1 MNATNDTSSYPYEQP
16 FSFASWLNGWVVKIK
31 SIIRAHF
38 KWILLAA
45 LIGGALGLAYSIFKP
60 VRYNAEITFSVEDS
74 KSIGG
79 GLLSSL
85 GGSIGMDIGSLA
97 GSGNGVLSGD
107 NVLSLLK
114 SKSMMAECLKTPY
127 PLDANSIGSSKPGS
141 SQSDSTTNIQLNST
155 ITSKPNSTSNSQSN
169 SLKNNPTNYVIADR
183 YADVYGLREKWAANK
198 KIGRVIYF
206 GQPDQNLRLQ
216 DSLLKLIIKR
226 IEEKELSIIKPD
238 KKLSFFNISINTK
251 DELMSLL
258 ITKGIIKIATD
269 FYVNAKV
276 GRLKSNIDRLEKR
289 TDSISNLLNQ
299 QTYSATE
306 DARLLLNVNPADINA
321 PVYSEISQRDKMVL
335 TTIYAELM
343 KNLEVSKAA
352 LIQETPTVQ
361 IVDQTGFPLE
371 RIETKWYE
379 GIILGAFLSL
389 LLTIAFFLFR
399 QAD

>member
-1 MNATNDTSSYPYEQP
+1 MNAPNDMSNYPYEQP
-16 FSFASWLNGWVVKIK
+16 FSFASWLNGWIVKIK
-31 SIIRAHF
+31 KVISANLKIV
-38 KWILLAA
+38 LLVVCVGA
-45 LIGGALGLAYSIFKP
+45 ALGLAYSIFKP

-85 GGSIGMDIGSLA
+85 GGSIGMDIGSLT

-114 SKSMMAECLKTPY
+114 SKSMMAECLKSPY
-127 PLDANSIGSSKPGS
+127 PVTNNTSVT
-141 SQSDSTTNIQLNST
+141 TTNNIV
-155 ITSKPNSTSNSQSN
+155 SKDSNKQAAV
-169 SLKNNPTNYVIADR
+169 TNYTIADR
-183 YADVYGLREKWAANK
+183 YADVYGLREKWAGNE
-198 KIGRVIYF
+198 KIGRAIYF
-206 GQPDQNLRLQ
+206 GQPDQNVRLQ

-226 IEEKELSIIKPD
+226 IEEKELSVVKPD
-238 KKLSFFNISINTK
+238 KKLSFFNIAINTK

-258 ITKGIIKIATD
+258 ITQRIIKIATD
-269 FYVNAKV
+269 FYVDAKV
-276 GRLKSNIDRLEKR
+276 GRLKNNINRLEKR

-379 GIILGAFLSL
+379 GILLGAMLSL
-389 LLTIAFFLFR
+389 LAITALLLFR
-399 QAD
+399 EQD

>member
-1 MNATNDTSSYPYEQP
+1 MNAPNDTSNYPYEQP
-16 FSFASWLNGWVVKIK
+16 FSFASWLNGWIVKIK
-31 SIIRAHF
+31 KVISANF
-38 KWILLAA
+38 KLVLIVV
-45 LIGGALGLAYSIFKP
+45 LIGAALGLAYSIFKP

-127 PLDANSIGSSKPGS
+127 PIGNNSSMNTNAAA
-141 SQSDSTTNIQLNST
+141 DSNKNST
-155 ITSKPNSTSNSQSN
+155 V
-169 SLKNNPTNYVIADR
+169 TNYTIADK
-183 YADVYGLREKWAANK
+183 YADVYGLREKWADNK
-198 KIGRVIYF
+198 KIGRTIYF
-206 GQPDQNLRLQ
+206 GQPDQNVRLQ

-226 IEEKELSIIKPD
+226 IEEKELSVVKPD
-238 KKLSFFNISINTK
+238 KKLSFFNIAINTK
-251 DELMSLL
+251 DELMSLM

-276 GRLKSNIDRLEKR
+276 GRLKSNIERLEKR

-299 QTYSATE
+299 RTYSATE

-361 IVDQTGFPLE
+361 IVDQTGLPLE
-371 RIETKWYE
+371 RIETEWYE
-379 GIILGAFLSL
+379 GILLGAILSL
-389 LLTIAFFLFR
+389 LAVTSFLLFR
-399 QAD
+399 EQD

>member
-1 MNATNDTSSYPYEQP
+1 MNAPNDMSNYPYEQP
-16 FSFASWLNGWVVKIK
+16 FSFASWLNGWIVKIK
-31 SIIRAHF
+31 KVISANF
-38 KWILLAA
+38 KIVLLMVCVGA
-45 LIGGALGLAYSIFKP
+45 ALGLAYSIFKP

-85 GGSIGMDIGSLA
+85 GGSIGMDIGSLT

-114 SKSMMAECLKTPY
+114 SKSMMAECLKSSY
-127 PLDANSIGSSKPGS
+127 PVTNNTGVT
-141 SQSDSTTNIQLNST
+141 TTNNIV
-155 ITSKPNSTSNSQSN
+155 SKDSNKQAAV
-169 SLKNNPTNYVIADR
+169 TNYTIADR
-183 YADVYGLREKWAANK
+183 YADVYGLREKWAGNE

-226 IEEKELSIIKPD
+226 IEEKELSVVKPD
-238 KKLSFFNISINTK
+238 KKLSFFNIAINTK

-258 ITKGIIKIATD
+258 ITQRIIKIATD
-269 FYVNAKV
+269 FYVDAKV
-276 GRLKSNIDRLEKR
+276 GRLKNNINRLEKR

-379 GIILGAFLSL
+379 GILLGAMLSL
-389 LLTIAFFLFR
+389 LAITALLLFR
-399 QAD
+399 EQD

>member
-1 MNATNDTSSYPYEQP
+1 MNAPNDMSNYPYEQP

-31 SIIRAHF
+31 KVISANF
-38 KWILLAA
+38 KLVLIVV
-45 LIGGALGLAYSIFKP
+45 LIGAALGLAYSIFKP

-127 PLDANSIGSSKPGS
+127 PIANNTSSTKTNAAA
-141 SQSDSTTNIQLNST
+141 DS
-155 ITSKPNSTSNSQSN
+155 
-169 SLKNNPTNYVIADR
+169 NNKSAIANYTIADR
-183 YADVYGLREKWAANK
+183 YADVYGLREKWAGNE

-206 GQPDQNLRLQ
+206 GQPDQNVRLQ

-226 IEEKELSIIKPD
+226 IEEKELSVVKPD
-238 KKLSFFNISINTK
+238 KKLSFFSIAINTK
-251 DELMSLL
+251 DELMSLM

-269 FYVNAKV
+269 FYVDAKV
-276 GRLKSNIDRLEKR
+276 GRLKNNIERLEKR
-289 TDSISNLLNQ
+289 TDSISSLLNQ

-371 RIETKWYE
+371 RIETEWYE
-379 GIILGAFLSL
+379 GILLGVILSL
-389 LLTIAFFLFR
+389 LAVTSLLLFR
-399 QAD
+399 QKD

>member
-1 MNATNDTSSYPYEQP
+1 MNAPNDMSNYPYEQP
-16 FSFASWLNGWVVKIK
+16 FSFASWLNGWIVKIK
-31 SIIRAHF
+31 KVISANF
-38 KWILLAA
+38 KIVLMVVCVGA
-45 LIGGALGLAYSIFKP
+45 ALGLAYSIFKP

-85 GGSIGMDIGSLA
+85 GGSIGMDIGSLT

-114 SKSMMAECLKTPY
+114 SKSMMAECLKSPY
-127 PLDANSIGSSKPGS
+127 PVTNNNGVT
-141 SQSDSTTNIQLNST
+141 TTNKIV
-155 ITSKPNSTSNSQSN
+155 SKDSNKQAAAA
-169 SLKNNPTNYVIADR
+169 NYTIADR
-183 YADVYGLREKWAANK
+183 YADVYGLREKWAGNE

-206 GQPDQNLRLQ
+206 GQPDQNVRLQ

-226 IEEKELSIIKPD
+226 IEEKELSVVKPD
-238 KKLSFFNISINTK
+238 KKLSFFNIAINTK

-258 ITKGIIKIATD
+258 ITQRIIKIATD
-269 FYVNAKV
+269 FYVDAKV
-276 GRLKSNIDRLEKR
+276 GRLKNNINRLEKR

-379 GIILGAFLSL
+379 GIFLGAILSL
-389 LLTIAFFLFR
+389 LAITSLLLFR
-399 QAD
+399 QED

>member
-1 MNATNDTSSYPYEQP
+1 MNAPNDTSNYPYEQP
-16 FSFASWLNGWVVKIK
+16 FSFASWLNGWIVKIK
-31 SIIRAHF
+31 KAISANF
-38 KWILLAA
+38 KLVLIVV
-45 LIGGALGLAYSIFKP
+45 LIGAALGLAYSIFKP

-114 SKSMMAECLKTPY
+114 SKSMMAQCLKTPY
-127 PLDANSIGSSKPGS
+127 PITNNAIANY
-141 SQSDSTTNIQLNST
+141 T
-155 ITSKPNSTSNSQSN
+155 
-169 SLKNNPTNYVIADR
+169 IADR
-183 YADVYGLREKWAANK
+183 YADVYGLREKWAGNK
-198 KIGRVIYF
+198 KIGRAIYF
-206 GQPDQNLRLQ
+206 GQPDQNVRLQ

-226 IEEKELSIIKPD
+226 IEEKELSVVKPD
-238 KKLSFFNISINTK
+238 KKLSFFNIAINTK

-276 GRLKSNIDRLEKR
+276 GRLRNNIERLEKR

-379 GIILGAFLSL
+379 GILLGAILSL
-389 LLTIAFFLFR
+389 LAITSLLLFR
-399 QAD
+399 QKD

>member
-1 MNATNDTSSYPYEQP
+1 MNSNNDNTNYPYEQP
-16 FSFASWLNGWVVKIK
+16 FSFVSWLSGWVAKIK
-31 SIIRAHF
+31 MVIQANF
-38 KWILLAA
+38 KMTLLVVLVGA
-45 LIGGALGLAYSIFKP
+45 ALGLAYSILKP

-127 PLDANSIGSSKPGS
+127 PISANSSATTSDTIATSSS
-141 SQSDSTTNIQLNST
+141 ADSIKLPAVS
-155 ITSKPNSTSNSQSN
+155 
-169 SLKNNPTNYVIADR
+169 NYVIADR
-183 YADVYGLREKWAANK
+183 YADVYGLRAKWANDK
-198 KIGRVIYF
+198 KIGRAIYF

-226 IEEKELSIIKPD
+226 IEEKELSVIKPD
-238 KKLSFFNISINTK
+238 KKLSFFNIAINSK

-258 ITKGIIKIATD
+258 ITQRIIKIATD

-276 GRLKSNIDRLEKR
+276 GRLKSNIERLEKR

-299 QTYSATE
+299 RTYSATE

-361 IVDQTGFPLE
+361 IVDQTGYPLE
-371 RIETKWYE
+371 RIETEWYE
-379 GIILGAFLSL
+379 GIFLGALLALLSFTSFLL
-389 LLTIAFFLFR
+389 IR
-399 QAD
+399 HKD

>member
-1 MNATNDTSSYPYEQP
+1 MNAPNDMSNYPYEQP
-16 FSFASWLNGWVVKIK
+16 FSFASWLNGWIVKIK
-31 SIIRAHF
+31 KVISANF
-38 KWILLAA
+38 KIVLLVVCVGA
-45 LIGGALGLAYSIFKP
+45 ALGLAYSIFKP

-85 GGSIGMDIGSLA
+85 GGSIGMDIGSLT

-114 SKSMMAECLKTPY
+114 SKSMMAECLKSPY
-127 PLDANSIGSSKPGS
+127 PTAK
-141 SQSDSTTNIQLNST
+141 NI
-155 ITSKPNSTSNSQSN
+155 ISNY
-169 SLKNNPTNYVIADR
+169 TIADR
-183 YADVYGLREKWAANK
+183 YADVYGLREKWAGNK

-206 GQPDQNLRLQ
+206 GQPDQNIRLQ

-226 IEEKELSIIKPD
+226 IEEKELSVVKPD
-238 KKLSFFNISINTK
+238 KKLSFFNIAINTK

-258 ITKGIIKIATD
+258 ITQRIIKIATD
-269 FYVNAKV
+269 FYVDAKV
-276 GRLKSNIDRLEKR
+276 GRLKNNINRLEKR

-379 GIILGAFLSL
+379 GILLGAILSL
-389 LLTIAFFLFR
+389 LAITSLLLIR
-399 QAD
+399 SKD

>member
-1 MNATNDTSSYPYEQP
+1 MNSNIDHASYPYEQP
-16 FSFASWLNGWVVKIK
+16 FSFASWLKGWIAKIK
-31 SIIRAHF
+31 LAILGNF
-38 KWILLAA
+38 KLTLLVVLLGA
-45 LIGGALGLAYSIFKP
+45 ALGLAYSIFKP

-85 GGSIGMDIGSLA
+85 GGSIGMDIGSLTGA
-97 GSGNGVLSGD
+97 GNGVLSGD

-127 PLDANSIGSSKPGS
+127 PLD
-141 SQSDSTTNIQLNST
+141 
-155 ITSKPNSTSNSQSN
+155 SN
-169 SLKNNPTNYVIADR
+169 KKNYVIADR

-198 KIGRVIYF
+198 KIGRVIFF

-226 IEEKELSIIKPD
+226 IEEKELTVIKPD
-238 KKLSFFNISINTK
+238 KKLSFFNIAINTK

-258 ITKGIIKIATD
+258 ITQRIIKIATD

-276 GRLKSNIDRLEKR
+276 GRLKNNIERLEKR
-289 TDSISNLLNQ
+289 TDSISGLLNQ

-361 IVDQTGFPLE
+361 IVDNPSFPLE

-379 GIILGAFLSL
+379 GIFLGAFMSFLAFTAFL
-389 LLTIAFFLFR
+389 LLR
-399 QAD
+399 QPD

>member
-1 MNATNDTSSYPYEQP
+1 MNAPNDTSNYPYEQP
-16 FSFASWLNGWVVKIK
+16 FSFASWLNGWIVKIK
-31 SIIRAHF
+31 KVISANF
-38 KWILLAA
+38 KLVLIVV
-45 LIGGALGLAYSIFKP
+45 LIGAALGLAYSIFKP

-127 PLDANSIGSSKPGS
+127 PTGNNNSSTNTNAAA
-141 SQSDSTTNIQLNST
+141 DSNKNST
-155 ITSKPNSTSNSQSN
+155 V
-169 SLKNNPTNYVIADR
+169 TNYTIADK
-183 YADVYGLREKWAANK
+183 YADVYGLREKWAGNK
-198 KIGRVIYF
+198 KIGRAIYF
-206 GQPDQNLRLQ
+206 GQPDQNVRLQ

-226 IEEKELSIIKPD
+226 IEEKELSVVKPD
-238 KKLSFFNISINTK
+238 KKLSFFNIAINTK
-251 DELMSLL
+251 DELMSLM

-276 GRLKSNIDRLEKR
+276 GRLKNNIERLEKR

-299 QTYSATE
+299 RTYSATE

-335 TTIYAELM
+335 TTIYTELM

-361 IVDQTGFPLE
+361 IVDQTGLPLE
-371 RIETKWYE
+371 RIETEWYE
-379 GIILGAFLSL
+379 GILLGAILSL
-389 LLTIAFFLFR
+389 LAITSFLLFR
-399 QAD
+399 EQD

>member
-1 MNATNDTSSYPYEQP
+1 MNAPNDMSNYPYEQP

-31 SIIRAHF
+31 KAISANF
-38 KWILLAA
+38 KLVLIVV
-45 LIGGALGLAYSIFKP
+45 LIGAALGLAYSIFKP

-85 GGSIGMDIGSLA
+85 GGSIGMDIGSLT

-114 SKSMMAECLKTPY
+114 SKSMMAECLKSPY
-127 PLDANSIGSSKPGS
+127 PIANNNSSTKTNAA
-141 SQSDSTTNIQLNST
+141 SDSNKQST
-155 ITSKPNSTSNSQSN
+155 IA
-169 SLKNNPTNYVIADR
+169 NYTIADR
-183 YADVYGLREKWAANK
+183 YADVYGLREKWTGNE
-198 KIGRVIYF
+198 KIGRAIYF
-206 GQPDQNLRLQ
+206 GQPDQNVRLQ

-226 IEEKELSIIKPD
+226 IEEKELSVVKPD
-238 KKLSFFNISINTK
+238 KKLSFFNIAINTK

-258 ITKGIIKIATD
+258 ITQRIIKIATD
-269 FYVNAKV
+269 FYVDAKV

-371 RIETKWYE
+371 RIETEWYE
-379 GIILGAFLSL
+379 GILLGVILSL
-389 LLTIAFFLFR
+389 LAITSLLLFR
-399 QAD
+399 QKD

>member
-1 MNATNDTSSYPYEQP
+1 MNSKNDTSTNAVYEQP
-16 FSFASWLNGWVVKIK
+16 FSFASWLSGWIAKIK
-31 SIIRAHF
+31 FVIETNF
-38 KWILLAA
+38 KLTLLVVLLGA
-45 LIGGALGLAYSIFKP
+45 ALGLAYSIFKP
-60 VRYNAEITFSVEDS
+60 VRYKSEITFSVEDS

-85 GGSIGMDIGSLA
+85 GGSLGMDIGSLA

-127 PLDANSIGSSKPGS
+127 PDN
-141 SQSDSTTNIQLNST
+141 N
-155 ITSKPNSTSNSQSN
+155 
-169 SLKNNPTNYVIADR
+169 KNNYVIADR
-183 YADVYGLREKWAANK
+183 YADVYGLRAKWAGNK

-206 GQPDQNLRLQ
+206 GQPDQNIRLQ

-226 IEEKELSIIKPD
+226 IEEKELTVIKPD

-251 DELMSLL
+251 DEVMSLL
-258 ITKGIIKIATD
+258 ITQRIIKIATD

-276 GRLKSNIDRLEKR
+276 GRLKSNIARLEKR

-299 QTYSATE
+299 QTYAATE

-361 IVDQTGFPLE
+361 IVDKPSFPLE

-379 GIILGAFLSL
+379 GILIGSILSFLAITAFL
-389 LLTIAFFLFR
+389 LFK
-399 QAD
+399 QPD

>member
-1 MNATNDTSSYPYEQP
+1 MNAPNDTSNYPYEQP

-31 SIIRAHF
+31 KVISANF
-38 KWILLAA
+38 KLVLIVVLIGAA
-45 LIGGALGLAYSIFKP
+45 LGFVYSIFKP

-127 PLDANSIGSSKPGS
+127 PIG
-141 SQSDSTTNIQLNST
+141 NNAI
-155 ITSKPNSTSNSQSN
+155 SNY
-169 SLKNNPTNYVIADR
+169 TIADR
-183 YADVYGLREKWAANK
+183 YADVYGLREKWAGNK
-198 KIGRVIYF
+198 KIGRAIYF
-206 GQPDQNLRLQ
+206 GKPDQNVRLQ

-226 IEEKELSIIKPD
+226 IEEKELSVVKPD
-238 KKLSFFNISINTK
+238 KKLSFFNIAINTK
-251 DELMSLL
+251 DELMSLM

-276 GRLKSNIDRLEKR
+276 GRLKSNIERLEKR

-299 QTYSATE
+299 RTFSATE

-361 IVDQTGFPLE
+361 IVDQTGLPLE

-379 GIILGAFLSL
+379 GILLGVILSL
-389 LLTIAFFLFR
+389 LAITSFLLLSEK
-399 QAD
+399 D

>member
-1 MNATNDTSSYPYEQP
+1 MNSNNDNTTYPYEQP
-16 FSFASWLNGWVVKIK
+16 FSFASWLSGWVAKIK
-31 SIIRAHF
+31 SVIKENF
-38 KWILLAA
+38 KMTVLVVS
-45 LIGGALGLAYSIFKP
+45 IGATLGLAYSIFKP

-85 GGSIGMDIGSLA
+85 GGSIGMDIGSLT
-97 GSGNGVLSGD
+97 GSVNGVLSGD

-127 PLDANSIGSSKPGS
+127 PIDANLTSFNNV
-141 SQSDSTTNIQLNST
+141 DSTS
-155 ITSKPNSTSNSQSN
+155 SNQTDVVK
-169 SLKNNPTNYVIADR
+169 KNAAFSNYVIADR

-226 IEEKELSIIKPD
+226 IEEKELTVIKPD
-238 KKLSFFNISINTK
+238 KKLSFFNIAINTK

-258 ITKGIIKIATD
+258 ITQRIIKIATD

-276 GRLKSNIDRLEKR
+276 GRLKNNIERLEKR
-289 TDSISNLLNQ
+289 TDSISSLLNQ

-361 IVDQTGFPLE
+361 IVDNPSFPLE

-379 GIILGAFLSL
+379 GIFLGAILSFFAFTAFL
-389 LLTIAFFLFR
+389 LFK
-399 QAD
+399 QPN

>member
-1 MNATNDTSSYPYEQP
+1 MNAPNDMSNYPYEQP
-16 FSFASWLNGWVVKIK
+16 FSFASWLNGWILKIK
-31 SIIRAHF
+31 KVISANF
-38 KWILLAA
+38 KLVLIVV
-45 LIGGALGLAYSIFKP
+45 LIGAALGLAYSIFKP

-85 GGSIGMDIGSLA
+85 GGSIGMDIGSLTGA
-97 GSGNGVLSGD
+97 GNGVLSGD

-114 SKSMMAECLKTPY
+114 SKSMMAECLKSPY
-127 PLDANSIGSSKPGS
+127 PATNNIVSK
-141 SQSDSTTNIQLNST
+141 DSNKQAAV
-155 ITSKPNSTSNSQSN
+155 
-169 SLKNNPTNYVIADR
+169 TNYTIADR
-183 YADVYGLREKWAANK
+183 YADVYGLREKWAGNE
-198 KIGRVIYF
+198 KIGRAIYF

-226 IEEKELSIIKPD
+226 IEEKELSVVKPD
-238 KKLSFFNISINTK
+238 KKLSFFNIAINTK

-258 ITKGIIKIATD
+258 ITQRIIKIATD

-276 GRLKSNIDRLEKR
+276 GRLKNNINRLEKR

-379 GIILGAFLSL
+379 GILLGALLSL
-389 LLTIAFFLFR
+389 LAITSLLLFR
-399 QAD
+399 EKD

>member
-1 MNATNDTSSYPYEQP
+1 MNAPNDMSNYPYEQP

-31 SIIRAHF
+31 KVISANF
-38 KWILLAA
+38 KLVLIVV
-45 LIGGALGLAYSIFKP
+45 LIGAALGLAYSIFKP

-114 SKSMMAECLKTPY
+114 SKSMMAECLKTLY
-127 PLDANSIGSSKPGS
+127 PIGNNNSSTNAAADSNKQSAIANY
-141 SQSDSTTNIQLNST
+141 T
-155 ITSKPNSTSNSQSN
+155 
-169 SLKNNPTNYVIADR
+169 IADR
-183 YADVYGLREKWAANK
+183 YADVYGLREKWAGNE
-198 KIGRVIYF
+198 KIGRAIYF
-206 GQPDQNLRLQ
+206 GQPDQNVRLQ

-226 IEEKELSIIKPD
+226 IEEKELSVVKPD
-238 KKLSFFNISINTK
+238 KKLSFFSIAINTK
-251 DELMSLL
+251 DELMSLM

-269 FYVNAKV
+269 FYVDAKV
-276 GRLKSNIDRLEKR
+276 GRLKNNIERLEKR
-289 TDSISNLLNQ
+289 TDSISSLLNQ

-371 RIETKWYE
+371 RIETEWYE
-379 GIILGAFLSL
+379 GILLGVILSL
-389 LLTIAFFLFR
+389 LAITSILLFR
-399 QAD
+399 QKD

>member
-1 MNATNDTSSYPYEQP
+1 MNAPNDMSNYPYEQP
-16 FSFASWLNGWVVKIK
+16 FSFASWLNGWIVKIK
-31 SIIRAHF
+31 KVISANF
-38 KWILLAA
+38 KIVLMVVCVGA
-45 LIGGALGLAYSIFKP
+45 ALGLAYSIFKP

-85 GGSIGMDIGSLA
+85 GGSIGMDIGSLT

-114 SKSMMAECLKTPY
+114 SKSMMAECLKSPY
-127 PLDANSIGSSKPGS
+127 PVTNNTSVT
-141 SQSDSTTNIQLNST
+141 TTNNIV
-155 ITSKPNSTSNSQSN
+155 SKDSNKQAAV
-169 SLKNNPTNYVIADR
+169 TNYTIADR
-183 YADVYGLREKWAANK
+183 YADVYGLREKWAGNE
-198 KIGRVIYF
+198 KIGRAIYF

-226 IEEKELSIIKPD
+226 IEEKELSVVKPD
-238 KKLSFFNISINTK
+238 KKLSFFNIAINTK

-258 ITKGIIKIATD
+258 ITQRIIKIATD
-269 FYVNAKV
+269 FYVDAKV
-276 GRLKSNIDRLEKR
+276 GRLKNNINRLEKR

-379 GIILGAFLSL
+379 GIFLGAILSL
-389 LLTIAFFLFR
+389 LAITSLLLFR
-399 QAD
+399 QED

>member
-1 MNATNDTSSYPYEQP
+1 MNAPNDTSNYPYEQP
-16 FSFASWLNGWVVKIK
+16 FSFASWLNGWIVKIK
-31 SIIRAHF
+31 KAISANF
-38 KWILLAA
+38 KLVLILV
-45 LIGGALGLAYSIFKP
+45 LIGAALGLVYSIFKP

-114 SKSMMAECLKTPY
+114 SKSMMAQCLKSPY
-127 PLDANSIGSSKPGS
+127 PIGNNTSSTKTNAAT
-141 SQSDSTTNIQLNST
+141 DSNYKSAI
-155 ITSKPNSTSNSQSN
+155 SNY
-169 SLKNNPTNYVIADR
+169 TIADR
-183 YADVYGLREKWAANK
+183 YADVYGLREKWAGNK
-198 KIGRVIYF
+198 KIGRAIYF
-206 GQPDQNLRLQ
+206 GQPDQNVRLQ

-226 IEEKELSIIKPD
+226 IEEKELSVVKPD
-238 KKLSFFNISINTK
+238 KKLSFFNIAINTK

-276 GRLKSNIDRLEKR
+276 GRLKNNIERLEKR

-379 GIILGAFLSL
+379 GIFLGAILSL
-389 LLTIAFFLFR
+389 LAITSLLLFR
-399 QAD
+399 QKD

>member
-1 MNATNDTSSYPYEQP
+1 MNAPNDMSNYPYEQP
-16 FSFASWLNGWVVKIK
+16 FSFASWLNGWIVKIK
-31 SIIRAHF
+31 KVISANF
-38 KWILLAA
+38 KIVLMVVCVGA
-45 LIGGALGLAYSIFKP
+45 ALGLAYSIFKP

-85 GGSIGMDIGSLA
+85 GGSIGMDIGSLT

-114 SKSMMAECLKTPY
+114 SKSMMAECLKSPY
-127 PLDANSIGSSKPGS
+127 PVTNNNGVT
-141 SQSDSTTNIQLNST
+141 TTNKIV
-155 ITSKPNSTSNSQSN
+155 SKDSNKQAAAA
-169 SLKNNPTNYVIADR
+169 NYTIADR
-183 YADVYGLREKWAANK
+183 YADVYGLREKWAGNE
-198 KIGRVIYF
+198 KIGRAIYF
-206 GQPDQNLRLQ
+206 GQTDQNVRLQ

-226 IEEKELSIIKPD
+226 IEEKELSVVKPD
-238 KKLSFFNISINTK
+238 KKLSFFNIAINTK

-258 ITKGIIKIATD
+258 ITQRIIKIATD

-276 GRLKSNIDRLEKR
+276 GRLKNNINRLEKR

-379 GIILGAFLSL
+379 GIFLGAILSL
-389 LLTIAFFLFR
+389 LAITSLLLFR
-399 QAD
+399 QED

>member
-1 MNATNDTSSYPYEQP
+1 MNAPNDMSNYPYEQP
-16 FSFASWLNGWVVKIK
+16 FSFASWMNGWVVKIK
-31 SIIRAHF
+31 KVLSANF
-38 KWILLAA
+38 KIVLLSVC
-45 LIGGALGLAYSIFKP
+45 IGAVLGLAFSIFKP

-114 SKSMMAECLKTPY
+114 SKSMMAECLKSPY
-127 PLDANSIGSSKPGS
+127 PVTNNTTEAVNSNPS
-141 SQSDSTTNIQLNST
+141 SDSNKQST
-155 ITSKPNSTSNSQSN
+155 ISNY
-169 SLKNNPTNYVIADR
+169 TIADR
-183 YADVYGLREKWAANK
+183 YADIYGLREKWADNK

-206 GQPDQNLRLQ
+206 GQPDQNVRLQ

-226 IEEKELSIIKPD
+226 IEEKELTVTKPD
-238 KKLSFFNISINTK
+238 KKLSFFNIAINTK
-251 DELMSLL
+251 DEVMSLL
-258 ITKGIIKIATD
+258 ITQRIIKIATD

-299 QTYSATE
+299 QTYAATE

-379 GIILGAFLSL
+379 GIFFGILLSL
-389 LLTIAFFLFR
+389 LAITSLLLFR
-399 QAD
+399 QQD

>member
-1 MNATNDTSSYPYEQP
+1 MNATNDMNPYEQP
-16 FSFASWLNGWVVKIK
+16 FSFASWLQGWVTKIK
-31 SIIRAHF
+31 LVISAHF
-38 KWILLAA
+38 KLVLMVVAVGA
-45 LIGGALGLAYSIFKP
+45 ALGLAYSIFKP

-85 GGSIGMDIGSLA
+85 GGSIGMDIGSLTGA
-97 GSGNGVLSGD
+97 GNGVLSGD

-127 PLDANSIGSSKPGS
+127 PLGNSASAASGKQTAIA
-141 SQSDSTTNIQLNST
+141 
-155 ITSKPNSTSNSQSN
+155 
-169 SLKNNPTNYVIADR
+169 NYVIADR
-183 YADVYGLREKWAANK
+183 YADVYGLREKWAGNK
-198 KIGRVIYF
+198 KIGRAIYF

-226 IEEKELSIIKPD
+226 IEEKELSVIKPD
-238 KKLSFFNISINTK
+238 KKLSFFNIAINTK
-251 DELMSLL
+251 DEMMSML
-258 ITKGIIKIATD
+258 ITQGIIKIATD

-276 GRLKSNIDRLEKR
+276 GRLKSNIERLEKR

-299 QTYSATE
+299 QTYAATE

-361 IVDQTGFPLE
+361 IVDQPSFPLE

-379 GIILGAFLSL
+379 GILLGAFLSFLSITAL
-389 LLTIAFFLFR
+389 LLFR

>member
-1 MNATNDTSSYPYEQP
+1 MNAPNDMSNYPYEQP
-16 FSFASWLNGWVVKIK
+16 FSFASWLNGWIVKIK
-31 SIIRAHF
+31 KVISANF
-38 KWILLAA
+38 KIVLMVVCVGA
-45 LIGGALGLAYSIFKP
+45 ALGLAYSIFKP

-85 GGSIGMDIGSLA
+85 GGSIGMDIGSLT

-114 SKSMMAECLKTPY
+114 SKSMMAECLKSPY
-127 PLDANSIGSSKPGS
+127 PVTNNNGVT
-141 SQSDSTTNIQLNST
+141 TTNKIV
-155 ITSKPNSTSNSQSN
+155 SKDSNKQAAAA
-169 SLKNNPTNYVIADR
+169 NYTIADR
-183 YADVYGLREKWAANK
+183 YADVYGLREKWAGNE
-198 KIGRVIYF
+198 KIGRAIYF

-226 IEEKELSIIKPD
+226 IEEKELSVVKPD
-238 KKLSFFNISINTK
+238 KKLSFFNIAINTK
-251 DELMSLL
+251 DELMSML
-258 ITKGIIKIATD
+258 ITQRIIKIATD
-269 FYVNAKV
+269 FYVDAKV
-276 GRLKSNIDRLEKR
+276 GRLKNNINRLEKR

-379 GIILGAFLSL
+379 GIFLGAILSL
-389 LLTIAFFLFR
+389 LAITSLLLFR
-399 QAD
+399 QED

>member
-1 MNATNDTSSYPYEQP
+1 MNAPNDMSNYPYEQP
-16 FSFASWLNGWVVKIK
+16 FSFASWLNGWIVKIK
-31 SIIRAHF
+31 KVISTNF
-38 KWILLAA
+38 KIVLMVVCV
-45 LIGGALGLAYSIFKP
+45 GAVLGLAYSIFKP

-85 GGSIGMDIGSLA
+85 GGSIGMDIGSLT

-114 SKSMMAECLKTPY
+114 SKSMMAECLKSPY
-127 PLDANSIGSSKPGS
+127 PTPKN
-141 SQSDSTTNIQLNST
+141 T
-155 ITSKPNSTSNSQSN
+155 ISNY
-169 SLKNNPTNYVIADR
+169 TIADR
-183 YADVYGLREKWAANK
+183 YADVYGLREKWAGNK
-198 KIGRVIYF
+198 KIGRTIYF
-206 GQPDQNLRLQ
+206 GQPDQNVRLQ

-226 IEEKELSIIKPD
+226 IEEKELSVIKPD
-238 KKLSFFNISINTK
+238 KKLSFFNIAINTK

-258 ITKGIIKIATD
+258 ITQRMIKIATD
-269 FYVNAKV
+269 FYVDAKV
-276 GRLKSNIDRLEKR
+276 GRLKNNINRLEKR

-343 KNLEVSKAA
+343 KNLEISKAA

-361 IVDQTGFPLE
+361 IVDQTSFPLE

-379 GIILGAFLSL
+379 GILLGALLSL
-389 LLTIAFFLFR
+389 LAITALLLFR
-399 QAD
+399 EQD

>member
-1 MNATNDTSSYPYEQP
+1 MNAPNDMSNYPYEQP

-31 SIIRAHF
+31 KAISANF
-38 KWILLAA
+38 KLVLILVFVGA
-45 LIGGALGLAYSIFKP
+45 ALGLVYSIFKP

-85 GGSIGMDIGSLA
+85 GGSIGMDIGSLT

-114 SKSMMAECLKTPY
+114 SKSMMAECLKSPY
-127 PLDANSIGSSKPGS
+127 PIGNNTGAATDSNK
-141 SQSDSTTNIQLNST
+141 QSAI
-155 ITSKPNSTSNSQSN
+155 SNY
-169 SLKNNPTNYVIADR
+169 TIADR
-183 YADVYGLREKWAANK
+183 YADVYGLREKWAGNK
-198 KIGRVIYF
+198 KIGRAIYF
-206 GQPDQNLRLQ
+206 GQPDQNIRLQ

-226 IEEKELSIIKPD
+226 IEEKELSVVKPD
-238 KKLSFFNISINTK
+238 KKLSFFNIAINTK

-258 ITKGIIKIATD
+258 ITQRIIKIATD
-269 FYVNAKV
+269 FYVDAKV

-379 GIILGAFLSL
+379 GIFLGAILSL
-389 LLTIAFFLFR
+389 LAITSLLLFR
-399 QAD
+399 QED

>member
-1 MNATNDTSSYPYEQP
+1 MNAPNDMSNYPYEQP
-16 FSFASWLNGWVVKIK
+16 FSFASWLNGWIVKIK
-31 SIIRAHF
+31 KVISANF
-38 KWILLAA
+38 KIVLLVVCVGA
-45 LIGGALGLAYSIFKP
+45 ALGLAYSIFKP

-85 GGSIGMDIGSLA
+85 GGSIGMDIGSLTGA
-97 GSGNGVLSGD
+97 GNGVLSGD

-114 SKSMMAECLKTPY
+114 SKSMMAECLKSPY
-127 PLDANSIGSSKPGS
+127 PTAKN
-141 SQSDSTTNIQLNST
+141 TF
-155 ITSKPNSTSNSQSN
+155 SNY
-169 SLKNNPTNYVIADR
+169 TIADR
-183 YADVYGLREKWAANK
+183 YADVYGLREKWAGNK
-198 KIGRVIYF
+198 KIGRVVYF
-206 GQPDQNLRLQ
+206 GQPDQNIRLQ

-226 IEEKELSIIKPD
+226 IEEKELSVVKPD
-238 KKLSFFNISINTK
+238 KKLSFFNIAINTK

-258 ITKGIIKIATD
+258 ITQRIIKIATD
-269 FYVNAKV
+269 FYVDAKV
-276 GRLKSNIDRLEKR
+276 GRLKNNINRLEKR

-379 GIILGAFLSL
+379 GILLGALLSL
-389 LLTIAFFLFR
+389 LAITSLLLFR
-399 QAD
+399 EKD

>member
-1 MNATNDTSSYPYEQP
+1 MNAPNDMSNYPYEQP

-31 SIIRAHF
+31 KAISANF
-38 KWILLAA
+38 KLVLLAV
-45 LIGGALGLAYSIFKP
+45 LIGAALGLAYSIFKP

-85 GGSIGMDIGSLA
+85 GGSIGMDIGSLT
-97 GSGNGVLSGD
+97 GSGNGLLSGD

-114 SKSMMAECLKTPY
+114 SKSMMAQCLKTPY
-127 PLDANSIGSSKPGS
+127 PIDNNTSSTNAA
-141 SQSDSTTNIQLNST
+141 SDSN
-155 ITSKPNSTSNSQSN
+155 KQSAIA
-169 SLKNNPTNYVIADR
+169 NYTIADR
-183 YADVYGLREKWAANK
+183 YADVYGLREKWTGNE
-198 KIGRVIYF
+198 KIGRAIYF
-206 GQPDQNLRLQ
+206 GQPDQNVRLQ
-216 DSLLKLIIKR
+216 DSLLKTIIKR
-226 IEEKELSIIKPD
+226 IEEKELSVVKPD
-238 KKLSFFNISINTK
+238 KKLSFFKIAINTK
-251 DELMSLL
+251 DELLSLL

-276 GRLKSNIDRLEKR
+276 GRLRNNIERLEKR

-343 KNLEVSKAA
+343 KNLELSKAA

-379 GIILGAFLSL
+379 GILLGAILSL
-389 LLTIAFFLFR
+389 LAITSLLLFR
-399 QAD
+399 AKD

>member
-1 MNATNDTSSYPYEQP
+1 MNATNDNPTNPYEQP
-16 FSFASWLNGWVVKIK
+16 FSFASWLSGWIAKIK
-31 SIIRAHF
+31 LVILGNF
-38 KWILLAA
+38 KLTLLVVLLGA
-45 LIGGALGLAYSIFKP
+45 ALGLAYSIFKP

-127 PLDANSIGSSKPGS
+127 PLDANLIGSSKT
-141 SQSDSTTNIQLNST
+141 D
-155 ITSKPNSTSNSQSN
+155 STSNSQSD
-169 SLKNNPTNYVIADR
+169 SVKKGSAVANYVIADR
-183 YADVYGLREKWAANK
+183 YADIYGLREKWAGNK

-206 GQPDQNLRLQ
+206 GQPDVNIRLQ

-226 IEEKELSIIKPD
+226 IEEKELTVIKPD
-238 KKLSFFNISINTK
+238 KKLSFFNIAVNTK

-258 ITKGIIKIATD
+258 ITQRIIKIATD

-276 GRLKSNIDRLEKR
+276 GRLKSNIERLEKR
-289 TDSISNLLNQ
+289 TDSISSLLNQ
-299 QTYSATE
+299 QTYAATE

-361 IVDQTGFPLE
+361 IVDQPSFPLE

-379 GIILGAFLSL
+379 GILIGGCLSFLALTAFL
-389 LLTIAFFLFR
+389 LFK
-399 QAD
+399 QPD

>member
-1 MNATNDTSSYPYEQP
+1 MNAPNDMSNYPYEQP
-16 FSFASWLNGWVVKIK
+16 FSFASWLNGWIVKIK
-31 SIIRAHF
+31 KVISTNF
-38 KWILLAA
+38 KIVLLVVCVGA
-45 LIGGALGLAYSIFKP
+45 ALGLAYSIFKP

-85 GGSIGMDIGSLA
+85 GGSIGMDIGSLT

-114 SKSMMAECLKTPY
+114 SKSMMAECLKSPY
-127 PLDANSIGSSKPGS
+127 PTANNIVSK
-141 SQSDSTTNIQLNST
+141 DSNKQAAV
-155 ITSKPNSTSNSQSN
+155 
-169 SLKNNPTNYVIADR
+169 TNYTIADR
-183 YADVYGLREKWAANK
+183 YADVYGLREKWAGNE
-198 KIGRVIYF
+198 KIGRAIYF

-226 IEEKELSIIKPD
+226 IEEKELSVVKPD
-238 KKLSFFNISINTK
+238 KKLSFFNIAINTK

-258 ITKGIIKIATD
+258 ITQRIIKIATD

-276 GRLKSNIDRLEKR
+276 GRLKNNINRLEKR

-379 GIILGAFLSL
+379 GILLGALLSL
-389 LLTIAFFLFR
+389 LAITSLLLFR
-399 QAD
+399 EKD

>member
-1 MNATNDTSSYPYEQP
+1 MNAPNDMSNYPYEQP
-16 FSFASWLNGWVVKIK
+16 FSFASWLNGWIVKIK
-31 SIIRAHF
+31 KVISANF
-38 KWILLAA
+38 KIVLLAVC
-45 LIGGALGLAYSIFKP
+45 IGAALGLAYSIFKP

-74 KSIGG
+74 KNIGG

-85 GGSIGMDIGSLA
+85 GGSIGMDIGSLT

-114 SKSMMAECLKTPY
+114 SKSMMAECLKSPY
-127 PLDANSIGSSKPGS
+127 PVTNNTSVT
-141 SQSDSTTNIQLNST
+141 TTNNIV
-155 ITSKPNSTSNSQSN
+155 SKDSNKQAAV
-169 SLKNNPTNYVIADR
+169 TNYTIADR
-183 YADVYGLREKWAANK
+183 YADVYGLREKWAGNE
-198 KIGRVIYF
+198 KIGRAIYF
-206 GQPDQNLRLQ
+206 GQPDQNVRLQ

-226 IEEKELSIIKPD
+226 IEEKELSVIKPD
-238 KKLSFFNISINTK
+238 KKLSFFNIAINTK

-258 ITKGIIKIATD
+258 ITQRIIKIATD

-276 GRLKSNIDRLEKR
+276 GRLKNNINRLEKR

-379 GIILGAFLSL
+379 GILLGAMLSL
-389 LLTIAFFLFR
+389 LAITSLLLFR
-399 QAD
+399 EQD

>member
-1 MNATNDTSSYPYEQP
+1 MNAPNDMSNYPYEQP
-16 FSFASWLNGWVVKIK
+16 FSFASWLNGWIVKIK
-31 SIIRAHF
+31 KVISANF
-38 KWILLAA
+38 KIVLLA
-45 LIGGALGLAYSIFKP
+45 LCIGAALGLAYSIFKP

-85 GGSIGMDIGSLA
+85 GGSIGMDIGSLT

-114 SKSMMAECLKTPY
+114 SKSMMAQCLKSPY
-127 PLDANSIGSSKPGS
+127 PNGKNVNS
-141 SQSDSTTNIQLNST
+141 
-155 ITSKPNSTSNSQSN
+155 
-169 SLKNNPTNYVIADR
+169 NYTIADR
-183 YADVYGLREKWAANK
+183 YADVYGLREKWAGNE

-206 GQPDQNLRLQ
+206 GQPDQNVRLQ

-226 IEEKELSIIKPD
+226 IEEKELSVIKPD
-238 KKLSFFNISINTK
+238 KKLSFFNIAINTK

-258 ITKGIIKIATD
+258 ITQRIIKIATD

-276 GRLKSNIDRLEKR
+276 GRLKNNINRLEKR

-361 IVDQTGFPLE
+361 IVDQTDFPLE

-379 GIILGAFLSL
+379 GILLGVLLSL
-389 LLTIAFFLFR
+389 LAITSLLLFR
-399 QAD
+399 EQD

>member
-1 MNATNDTSSYPYEQP
+1 MNATNDMNPYDQP
-16 FSFASWLNGWVVKIK
+16 FSFASWLQGWVTKIK
-31 SIIRAHF
+31 KVILAHF
-38 KWILLAA
+38 KLTLLVVLVGA
-45 LIGGALGLAYSIFKP
+45 ALGLAYSIFKP

-74 KSIGG
+74 KSLGG

-85 GGSIGMDIGSLA
+85 GGSIGMDIGSLT

-127 PLDANSIGSSKPGS
+127 PVEGK
-141 SQSDSTTNIQLNST
+141 Q
-155 ITSKPNSTSNSQSN
+155 
-169 SLKNNPTNYVIADR
+169 NYVIADK
-183 YADVYGLREKWAANK
+183 YADVYGLRAKWAGNK

-206 GQPDQNLRLQ
+206 GQVDQNPRLQ

-226 IEEKELSIIKPD
+226 IEEKELTVIKPD
-238 KKLSFFNISINTK
+238 KKLSFFNIAINTK
-251 DELMSLL
+251 DEMMSML
-258 ITKGIIKIATD
+258 ITQRIIKIATD
-269 FYVNAKV
+269 FYVDAKV
-276 GRLKSNIDRLEKR
+276 GRLKSNIERLEKR

-299 QTYSATE
+299 QTYAATA

-361 IVDQTGFPLE
+361 IVDKPSIPLE

-379 GIILGAFLSL
+379 GILLGAFLSFLAITAL
-389 LLTIAFFLFR
+389 LLFR
-399 QAD
+399 QED

>member
-1 MNATNDTSSYPYEQP
+1 MNAPNDTSNYPYEQP
-16 FSFASWLNGWVVKIK
+16 FSFTSWLNGWTVKIK
-31 SIIRAHF
+31 KAISSNF
-38 KWILLAA
+38 KLVLIVV
-45 LIGGALGLAYSIFKP
+45 LIGAALGLAYSIFKP

-85 GGSIGMDIGSLA
+85 GGSIGMDIGSLTGA
-97 GSGNGVLSGD
+97 GNGVLSGD

-114 SKSMMAECLKTPY
+114 SKSMMAECLKSPY
-127 PLDANSIGSSKPGS
+127 PNNIVSN
-141 SQSDSTTNIQLNST
+141 DSNKQAAI
-155 ITSKPNSTSNSQSN
+155 
-169 SLKNNPTNYVIADR
+169 TNYTIADR
-183 YADVYGLREKWAANK
+183 YADVYDLRAKWASNK
-198 KIGRVIYF
+198 KIGRAIYF
-206 GQPDQNLRLQ
+206 GQPDQNIRLQ

-226 IEEKELSIIKPD
+226 IEEKELTVTKPD
-238 KKLSFFNISINTK
+238 KKLSFFNIAINTK

-258 ITKGIIKIATD
+258 ITQRIIKIATD

-276 GRLKSNIDRLEKR
+276 GRLKNNIERLEKR

-299 QTYSATE
+299 QTYAATE

-321 PVYSEISQRDKMVL
+321 PVFSEISQRDKMVL

-379 GIILGAFLSL
+379 GILLGAMFALLAITSFLVY
-389 LLTIAFFLFR
+389 R
-399 QAD
+399 QKD

>member
-1 MNATNDTSSYPYEQP
+1 MNAPNDMSNYPYEQP
-16 FSFASWLNGWVVKIK
+16 FSFASWLNGWIVKIK
-31 SIIRAHF
+31 KVISANF
-38 KWILLAA
+38 KIVLLVVCVGA
-45 LIGGALGLAYSIFKP
+45 ALGLAYSIFKP

-85 GGSIGMDIGSLA
+85 GGSIGMDIGSLT

-114 SKSMMAECLKTPY
+114 SKSMMAECLKSPY
-127 PLDANSIGSSKPGS
+127 PVTNNNGVT
-141 SQSDSTTNIQLNST
+141 TTNKIV
-155 ITSKPNSTSNSQSN
+155 SKDSNKQAAAA
-169 SLKNNPTNYVIADR
+169 NYTIADR
-183 YADVYGLREKWAANK
+183 YADVYGLREKWAGNE
-198 KIGRVIYF
+198 KIGRAIYF
-206 GQPDQNLRLQ
+206 GQPDQNVRLQ

-226 IEEKELSIIKPD
+226 IEEKELSVVKPD
-238 KKLSFFNISINTK
+238 KKLSFFNIAINTK

-258 ITKGIIKIATD
+258 ITQRIIKIATD
-269 FYVNAKV
+269 FYVDAKV
-276 GRLKSNIDRLEKR
+276 GRLKNNINRLEKR

-379 GIILGAFLSL
+379 GIFLGAILSL
-389 LLTIAFFLFR
+389 LAITSLLLFR
-399 QAD
+399 QED

>member
-1 MNATNDTSSYPYEQP
+1 MNAPNDTSNYPYEQP

-31 SIIRAHF
+31 KAISVNF
-38 KWILLAA
+38 KLVLMVV
-45 LIGGALGLAYSIFKP
+45 LIGAALGLVYSIFKP
-60 VRYNAEITFSVEDS
+60 VRYKAEITFSVEDS

-85 GGSIGMDIGSLA
+85 GGSIGMDIGSLTGA
-97 GSGNGVLSGD
+97 GNGVLSGD

-114 SKSMMAECLKTPY
+114 SKSMMAECLKSAY
-127 PLDANSIGSSKPGS
+127 PVTNNTSLTSTNNIVSK
-141 SQSDSTTNIQLNST
+141 DSNQQAAI
-155 ITSKPNSTSNSQSN
+155 
-169 SLKNNPTNYVIADR
+169 TNYTIADR
-183 YADVYGLREKWAANK
+183 YADVYGLRAKWASNQ
-198 KIGRVIYF
+198 KIGRAIYF
-206 GQPDQNLRLQ
+206 GQPDQNVRLQ
-216 DSLLKLIIKR
+216 DSLLKTIIKR
-226 IEEKELSIIKPD
+226 IEEKELSVVKPD
-238 KKLSFFNISINTK
+238 KKLSFFNIAINSK

-258 ITKGIIKIATD
+258 ITQRIIKIATD

-276 GRLKSNIDRLEKR
+276 GRLKNNIERLEKR
-289 TDSISNLLNQ
+289 TDSISSLLNQ

-379 GIILGAFLSL
+379 GILLGAILSL
-389 LLTIAFFLFR
+389 LAITSLLLFR
-399 QAD
+399 QKD

>member
-1 MNATNDTSSYPYEQP
+1 MNAPNDTSNYPYEQP
-16 FSFASWLNGWVVKIK
+16 FSFASWLNDWVVKIK
-31 SIIRAHF
+31 KVINANF
-38 KWILLAA
+38 KLVLIVV
-45 LIGGALGLAYSIFKP
+45 LIGAALGLVYSIFKP

-114 SKSMMAECLKTPY
+114 SKSMMAECLKAPY
-127 PLDANSIGSSKPGS
+127 PIGNNTGVTKTNAAADSNKKSTVANY
-141 SQSDSTTNIQLNST
+141 T
-155 ITSKPNSTSNSQSN
+155 
-169 SLKNNPTNYVIADR
+169 IADR
-183 YADVYGLREKWAANK
+183 YADVYGLREKWAGNE
-198 KIGRVIYF
+198 KIGRTIYF
-206 GQPDQNLRLQ
+206 GQPDQNIRLQ

-226 IEEKELSIIKPD
+226 IEEKELSVVKPD
-238 KKLSFFNISINTK
+238 KKLSFFNIAINTK
-251 DELMSLL
+251 DELMSLM

-269 FYVNAKV
+269 FYVDAKV
-276 GRLKSNIDRLEKR
+276 GRLKNNIERLEKR
-289 TDSISNLLNQ
+289 TDSISDLLNQ
-299 QTYSATE
+299 RTYSATE

-379 GIILGAFLSL
+379 GIFLGAILSFLGL
-389 LLTIAFFLFR
+389 IAILLFR
-399 QAD
+399 QQD

>member
-1 MNATNDTSSYPYEQP
+1 MNAPNDTSNYPYEQP

-31 SIIRAHF
+31 KAISVNF
-38 KWILLAA
+38 KLVLMVV
-45 LIGGALGLAYSIFKP
+45 LIGAALGLVYSIFKP
-60 VRYNAEITFSVEDS
+60 VRYKAEITFSVEDS

-85 GGSIGMDIGSLA
+85 GGSIGMDIGSLTGA
-97 GSGNGVLSGD
+97 GNGVLSGD

-114 SKSMMAECLKTPY
+114 SKSMMAECLKSAY
-127 PLDANSIGSSKPGS
+127 PVTNNTSLTSTNNIVSK
-141 SQSDSTTNIQLNST
+141 DSNQQAVI
-155 ITSKPNSTSNSQSN
+155 
-169 SLKNNPTNYVIADR
+169 TNYTIADR
-183 YADVYGLREKWAANK
+183 YADVYGLRAKWASNQ
-198 KIGRVIYF
+198 KIGRAIYF
-206 GQPDQNLRLQ
+206 GQPDQNVRLQ
-216 DSLLKLIIKR
+216 DSLLKTIIKR
-226 IEEKELSIIKPD
+226 IEEKELSVIKPD
-238 KKLSFFNISINTK
+238 KKLSFFNIAINSK

-258 ITKGIIKIATD
+258 ITQRIIKIATD

-276 GRLKSNIDRLEKR
+276 GRLKNNIERLEKR
-289 TDSISNLLNQ
+289 TDSISSLLNQ

-371 RIETKWYE
+371 RIETKWHE
-379 GIILGAFLSL
+379 GILLGAILSFLGITAL
-389 LLTIAFFLFR
+389 LLFR
-399 QAD
+399 QPD

>member
-1 MNATNDTSSYPYEQP
+1 MNAPNDMSNYPYEQP
-16 FSFASWLNGWVVKIK
+16 FSFASWLNGWIVKIK
-31 SIIRAHF
+31 KVISANF
-38 KWILLAA
+38 KIVLLVVCVGA
-45 LIGGALGLAYSIFKP
+45 ALGLAYSIFKP

-85 GGSIGMDIGSLA
+85 GGSIGMDIGSLT

-114 SKSMMAECLKTPY
+114 SKSMMAECLKSPY
-127 PLDANSIGSSKPGS
+127 PATKN
-141 SQSDSTTNIQLNST
+141 T
-155 ITSKPNSTSNSQSN
+155 ISNY
-169 SLKNNPTNYVIADR
+169 TIADR
-183 YADVYGLREKWAANK
+183 YADVYGLREKWAGNK

-206 GQPDQNLRLQ
+206 GQPDQNIRLQ

-226 IEEKELSIIKPD
+226 IEEKELSVVKPD
-238 KKLSFFNISINTK
+238 KKLSFFNIAINTK

-258 ITKGIIKIATD
+258 ITQRIIKIATD
-269 FYVNAKV
+269 FYVDAKV
-276 GRLKSNIDRLEKR
+276 GRLKNNINRLEKR

-379 GIILGAFLSL
+379 GILLGALLSL
-389 LLTIAFFLFR
+389 LAITSLLLFR
-399 QAD
+399 EKD